1 MKALNIRNFNLSV
14 KFPKTYGLRTY
25 DFVLLYIWV
34 YWTINSWPGHYSRL
48 MIPDLGH
55 CVYCFKSLLEVVSS
69 ADKEHDEGDYS
80 SNCSRTKMT
89 LNVMIHLTRPKG
101 SKLSRGSFNYDNTT
115 SLMWTLWW
123 TDMSYLT
130 IQDKTEF
137 KWRFLKASYFHRT
150 YILLKQN

>member
-1 MKALNIRNFNLSV
+1 
-14 KFPKTYGLRTY
+14 
-25 DFVLLYIWV
+25 
-34 YWTINSWPGHYSRL
+34 
-48 MIPDLGH
+48 MIPNLGH

-69 ADKEHDEGDYS
+69 ADKELDEGDYS

-123 TDMSYLT
+123 TDMSHLT
-130 IQDKTEF
+130 IENTVEF
-137 KWRFLKASYFHRT
+137 KWIFLRASNFCWT
-150 YILLKQN
+150 YIYWNRIKHAVQILGLGMRILQIGFDPDSSWIACLVESVRSLPQ

>member
-1 MKALNIRNFNLSV
+1 
-14 KFPKTYGLRTY
+14 
-25 DFVLLYIWV
+25 
-34 YWTINSWPGHYSRL
+34 

-69 ADKEHDEGDYS
+69 TDKEHDEGDYS

-101 SKLSRGSFNYDNTT
+101 SKLSRGAFNYDNTT
-115 SLMWTLWW
+115 SLMWTLWS
-123 TDMSYLT
+123 TDMSHLM

-137 KWRFLKASYFHRT
+137 KWRFLKASNFYWSQIYWNRIKHVVQ
-150 YILLKQN
+150 ILGLGMRILQIGFDPDSSWKACLVESVRSLPR